1 MNTAFFLGQ
10 NTENINGNFIME
22 QVESKTNVA
31 EELIQL
37 VTFKMGKAEFGVD
50 IYRVQEI
57 NKMMEL
63 TKVPN
68 TPPFVEGVVN
78 LRGRIIPVLCLGTRI
93 GLEPKD
99 HDSNTRIIVV
109 EIEDKTIGFIV
120 DEVKE
125 VLRIP
130 KDITETPPDIVSGI
144 DSDYITA
151 IAKLEDR
158 LLILLDLKNILS
170 RNEMGEII

>member
-1 MNTAFFLGQ
+1 V
-10 NTENINGNFIME
+10 E
-22 QVESKTNVA
+22 QDESKSNVA
-31 EELIQL
+31 EELLQL
-37 VTFKMGKAEFGVD
+37 VTFKMGKAEFGID

-93 GLEPKD
+93 GLEPKE

-109 EIEDKTIGFIV
+109 ELDDKTIGFIV

-125 VLRIP
+125 VLRIQ
-130 KDITETPPDIVSGI
+130 KDITETPPDIVSGV
-144 DSDYITA
+144 DTDYITA

-158 LLILLDLKNILS
+158 LLILLDLKNVFSNNAIS
-170 RNEMGEII
+170 EIS